1 MIEYRRDDPRRL
13 NIVRICG
20 RFTQADVDFLKSL
33 MSDPDFPPDY
43 DRLVEFAG
51 GADRNIEIGPEELV
65 SLAVAVSGDLA
76 RRDLPRPVQAALV
89 MGEAADH
96 PLLSSWP
103 LFQAERDPV
112 IVQTL
117 CEDVDEAL
125 RHLGRPEGLDP
136 GAARLIKTNA
146 A

>member
-1 MIEYRRDDPRRL
+1 VGCDQLLILEPPS
-13 NIVRICG
+13 NG
-20 RFTQADVDFLKSL
+20 RADVFLRIRNH
-33 MSDPDFPPDY
+33 D
-43 DRLVEFAG
+43 G
-51 GADRNIEIGPEELV
+51 GEVGACGNGTRCV
-65 SLAVAVSGDLA
+65 
-76 RRDLPRPVQAALV
+76 AALV

-136 GAARLIKTNA
+136 GAALLIKTNA